1 MMQSQPT
8 PRRYRFQTPK
18 PPSFLDRVRGR
29 SRDMIISE
37 EDAARRAIWIKATLW
52 TVIAGGAYVAML
64 STNPGWGTLALGI
77 AAALALTMLPI
88 NIGHDAAHG
97 AASKTPLVNDLLMVA
112 TFGVL
117 GMSGHLWRH
126 RHIHNHHMFSNLE
139 GADTDV
145 DATILLRMTPHHP
158 WLPIHRFQPY
168 YAPLLYGMALPLRVY
183 VMDWFSLVIARK
195 DDPKKWATPR
205 MTAFFLGTK
214 AIHLSLAIAPLF
226 ILDVSFW
233 PWLAVYLISYMSA
246 STLLTL
252 ILVGTHI
259 HEEAAFPEA
268 GEGDHLEHDWGQHV
282 IMTSCDWAPESE
294 IASFFFGGLNAHT
307 SHHLMPNVPHTLY
320 TKLSPILQ
328 QEAERDGLPY
338 HRMSM
343 MQMLF
348 GHYRHLRNMAKKPM
362 NAAELAAEGRR
373 RPIAAE

>member
-1 MMQSQPT
+1 MMQAQPT
-8 PRRYRFQTPK
+8 PRQYRFQKPQ

-29 SRDMIISE
+29 SKDMIRDGE
-37 EDAARRAIWIKATLW
+37 AAARRAIWIKAGLW
-52 TVIAGGAYVAML
+52 AVIGAIAYGAML
-64 STNPGWGTLALGI
+64 SSTPGWGTLGLGVLS
-77 AAALALTMLPI
+77 ALALTMLPI

-97 AASKTPLVNDLLMVA
+97 AASKSKLVNDLLMVA

-117 GMSGHLWRH
+117 GISGRLWRH

-158 WLPIHRFQPY
+158 WLPIHRFQAF
-168 YAPLLYGMALPLRVY
+168 YAPLLYGAAVPLRVY
-183 VMDWFSLVIARK
+183 VMDWYSLAIARK

-205 MTAFFLGTK
+205 MTAYFLATK
-214 AIHLSLAIAPLF
+214 TIHLSLAIAPLF
-226 ILDVSFW
+226 VLNLSFL
-233 PWLAVYLISYMSA
+233 PWLGGYLLSYMAA

-259 HEEAAFPEA
+259 HDEAAFPE
-268 GEGDHLEHDWGQHV
+268 GDADDRLEHDWGQHV
-282 IMTSCDWAPESE
+282 VMTSCDWAPESE
-294 IASFFFGGLNAHT
+294 VAAFFFGGLNAHT
-307 SHHLMPNVPHTLY
+307 SHHLMPHVPHTLY

-343 MQMLF
+343 LSMLA
-348 GHYRHLRNMAKKPM
+348 GHYRHLRNMSVKPVDAAAKAEPRTM
-362 NAAELAAEGRR
+362 AAE
-373 RPIAAE
+373 